1 MKKLALIATLLGL
14 TSVVQA
20 NELVPFVGS
29 CKTIDANNEFLTD
42 RYNEIPMAGGPSVIR
57 TVEGEFVSG
66 VSKIYVDPKE
76 KGFTVLIEFPELG
89 KSCVL
94 LMGDDF
100 APILT
105 GDST

>member
-1 MKKLALIATLLGL
+1 MKKLALIAALLGL
-14 TSVVQA
+14 TSFVQA

-29 CKTIDANNEFLTD
+29 CKTIDSNNEFLTD

-57 TVEGEFVSG
+57 TVEGEFVNG
-66 VSKIYVDPKE
+66 MGKIYVDPKG
-76 KGFTVLIEFPELG
+76 KGYTVIIEFKELG

-100 APILT
+100 APIVT
-105 GDST
+105 GDPT

>member
-14 TSVVQA
+14 TSFVQA
-20 NELVPFVGS
+20 NELVPFVSS
-29 CKTIDANNEFLTD
+29 CKAIDANNEFLTSK
-42 RYNEIPMAGGPSVIR
+42 YNEIPLAGGPSVIR
-57 TVEGEFVSG
+57 TVQGEYVSG
-66 VSKIYVDPKE
+66 LAKIYVDPKE
-76 KGFTVLIEFPELG
+76 KGFTVIIEFLELG

-105 GDST
+105 GNST